1 MKTKVLIATDLS
13 ENSLKAVD
21 YVADMIRCHDSAHIT
36 LLHVIREPSPD
47 IMGDAKDRQRYVE
60 NTRADTLRIMEDI
73 GSRLAA
79 KGVPEDRIRLKIQVC
94 RRPVSIAELILHER
108 ETGGY
113 GTIVVGRRGISKRE
127 AFLFGSVSAT
137 VVREAKQCAVW
148 VIP

>member
-21 YVADMIRCHDSAHIT
+21 YVAEVICCHDSAHIT

-47 IMGDAKDRQRYVE
+47 IMGDAKDRERYVE
-60 NTRADTLRIMEDI
+60 NTRADTLRAMEEI
-73 GSRLAA
+73 GGHLAA
-79 KGVPEDRIRLKIQVC
+79 KGIPEDRIRLKIQVC
-94 RRPVSIAELILHER
+94 QRPVGIAELILHEQ

-137 VVREAKQCAVW
+137 VVREARRCAVW
-148 VIP
+148 VVP